1 MTQQEALEILK
12 TGANVFLT
20 GEPGSG
26 KTHTINEYVNYL
38 RANAIQPAVTAST
51 GIAATHIGGLTIHSW
66 SGIGIKHSLTKRDLN
81 SIADNKR
88 VANRIKKTKVLII
101 DEISMLSA
109 ETLTMVEKVCRTI
122 LNSNLP
128 FGGLQVVLVGDFFQL
143 PPVQRRVVVTDEQ
156 SFFPDTGDDSVLFAF
171 GSPAWRE
178 LDLTVCYLL
187 EQHRQEDLAF
197 LSALNDIRSGKAT
210 EIARNCFATR
220 VILNINMKDE
230 RSDIT
235 AMPEQSATK
244 LFPHNLDVDRI
255 NQIEL
260 SKLSSASHSYLMQSR
275 GAPPLVESL
284 QRHCLSPVT
293 LELKIGAK
301 VMFTKNNPELKF
313 VNGTL
318 GEVIGFSHDN
328 SQPIVETRSG
338 RKIMVEPMEW
348 AIQDDVKVLAAIS
361 QFPLRL
367 AWAITV
373 HKSQGM
379 SLDAAVMD
387 LRQCFEYGQGYV
399 ALSRVRTLEG
409 LYLLGF
415 NDRALEVHPTVSAED
430 ARFRAASEVAS
441 QQLSSI
447 NPSVLRTRQTDFI
460 KSSGGV
466 IGTETPPK
474 VTKDSTHQLTRQ
486 LVISDRLT
494 LQEIASN
501 RGLTIGTIIGHLEKL
516 VAELEIVAE
525 SDLAIIKPKSSRFE
539 PIKKALDAVQKK
551 EGQMFLS
558 QTRELLGP
566 DYSFDEIRL
575 VRLFL

>member
-1 MTQQEALEILK
+1 MSQEEALEILK

-26 KTHTINEYVNYL
+26 KTHTINEYVKYL
-38 RANAIQPAVTAST
+38 RDNGIQPAVTAST
-51 GIAATHIGGLTIHSW
+51 GIAATHIGGITIHSW
-66 SGIGIKHSLTKRDLN
+66 SGIGIKHNLTKRDLN
-81 SIADNKR
+81 NIVDNKR

-122 LNSNLP
+122 LAKNLP

-143 PPVQRRVVVTDEQ
+143 PPVQRRVVATDEQ
-156 SFFPDTGDDSVLFAF
+156 SFFPDTEDEAALFAF

-187 EQHRQEDLAF
+187 EQHRQEDLSF
-197 LSALNDIRSGKAT
+197 LSALNAIRSGGAT
-210 EIARNCFATR
+210 ETARACFNAR

-235 AMPEQSATK
+235 TMPERSATK
-244 LFPHNLDVDRI
+244 LFPHNAAVDQI
-255 NQIEL
+255 NEIEL
-260 SKLSSASHSYLMQSR
+260 SKLSSASHSYLMHSR
-275 GAPPLVESL
+275 GAPLLVESL

-293 LELKIGAK
+293 LELKVGAR

-338 RKIMVEPMEW
+338 RTIMVEPMEW
-348 AIQDDVKVLAAIS
+348 AIQDDAIVLAVVS

-399 ALSRVRTLEG
+399 ALSRVRTLDG

-415 NDRALEVHPTVSAED
+415 NDRALEVHPTVSEQD
-430 ARFRAASEVAS
+430 ARFRTTSEEARQQFGAIDPLTLKKRQDNFVKDCGGAIGAS
-441 QQLSSI
+441 Q
-447 NPSVLRTRQTDFI
+447 T
-460 KSSGGV
+460 
-466 IGTETPPK
+466 PK
-474 VTKDSTHQLTRQ
+474 VIKDSTHQLTRQ
-486 LVISDRLT
+486 LVINDRMT
-494 LQEIASN
+494 LQEIARS

-516 VAELEIVAE
+516 VAELDLVAA
-525 SDLAIIKPKSSRFE
+525 SDLATIKPKSSRFE
-539 PIKKALDAVQKK
+539 PIKKALDAVQRK

>member
-1 MTQQEALEILK
+1 MTQEEALNILK

-26 KTHTINEYVNYL
+26 KTHTINEYVRYL
-38 RANAIQPAVTAST
+38 RSNGIQPAVTAST

-66 SGIGIKHSLTKRDLN
+66 SGIGIKHSLTKRDLS

-109 ETLTMVEKVCRTI
+109 ETLMMVEKVCRTI

-156 SFFPDTGDDSVLFAF
+156 SFFPDTEDETALFAF
-171 GSPAWRE
+171 GSPAWQE

-187 EQHRQEDLAF
+187 EQHRQEDLEF
-197 LSALNDIRSGKAT
+197 LSALNAIRSGAAT
-210 EIARNCFATR
+210 ETARACFTAR
-220 VILNINMKDE
+220 VI
-230 RSDIT
+230 T
-235 AMPEQSATK
+235 TMPERSATK
-244 LFPHNLDVDRI
+244 LFPHNAAVDQI
-255 NQIEL
+255 NEIEL
-260 SKLSSASHSYLMQSR
+260 SKLSSASHSYSMHSR

-284 QRHCLSPVT
+284 QRHCLSPFQ

-338 RKIMVEPMEW
+338 RTIMVEPMEW
-348 AIQDDVKVLAAIS
+348 AIQDDAKVLAAIS

-399 ALSRVRTLEG
+399 ALSRVRTLDG

-415 NDRALEVHPTVSAED
+415 NDRALEVHPTVCEQD
-430 ARFRAASEVAS
+430 ARFRTASEEAR
-441 QQLSSI
+441 QQFGAIDPLT
-447 NPSVLRTRQTDFI
+447 LKKRQHDFV
-460 KSSGGV
+460 KDCGGT
-466 IGTETPPK
+466 IGAGLTPK
-474 VTKDSTHQLTRQ
+474 VIKDSTHQLTRQ
-486 LVISDRLT
+486 LVINDRLT
-494 LQEIASN
+494 LQEIARS

-516 VAELEIVAE
+516 VAELDLVAA
-525 SDLAIIKPKSSRFE
+525 SDLATIKPKSSRFE
-539 PIKKALDAVQKK
+539 PIKKALDAVQRK